1 MVLPKV
7 TQLRSPEIH
16 TPGWRAEVS
25 CREGARFPPLQLPGL
40 QPFGSFCL
48 FVCFPSLSLNPP
60 ALAAWNLTLHRLPQ
74 GGLCVSGAQ
83 IITDFLSFSPGKVLG
98 ASELCYQLLIH
109 QPSPG
114 KSPPPDGSTAPDRGQ
129 VVGDPSPGLSVT
141 LVRAGDQGV

>member
-1 MVLPKV
+1 MHLPKV
-7 TQLRSPEIH
+7 TQIRSPEIH
-16 TPGWRAEVS
+16 TPGWRAKVS
-25 CREGARFPPLQLPGL
+25 CQEGARFPPPQLPGL

-48 FVCFPSLSLNPP
+48 FVSFLVSKPSCPGSLELNFTSDP
-60 ALAAWNLTLHRLPQ
+60 AGRTVCLGSAASLT
-74 GGLCVSGAQ
+74 
-83 IITDFLSFSPGKVLG
+83 FFFFSPGKVLG

-114 KSPPPDGSTAPDRGQ
+114 KSPPPGRSTDPDRGQ